1 MRNTILTGILLVVL
15 SLPAFAQADVSQSRW
30 MGSGVKIDG
39 TVAEWQKPL
48 NLYDDESGLMFAIG
62 NDKTNIYL
70 CFTLREELRM
80 KKLMSAGW
88 TLEFTSKEKQKK
100 CKAELIFPGI
110 NVMKF
115 GRENDLF
122 EKKSNAN
129 NLIKSYQLQ
138 LIEVLCKGFRSNMT
152 MVKPNNTEN
161 INIAIGAD
169 SIQHIIYEI
178 AIPLSELFEP
188 ALINLDE
195 VITMNVTVHALER
208 LSSGGGSGE
217 VHSGN
222 YGGGNHG
229 GGGHGGGGHG
239 GGSRGGMEGGSYGG
253 GMSQNGGS
261 YDRNS
266 LFERVSFKQKIK
278 LNKN

>member
-15 SLPAFAQADVSQSRW
+15 SLHAFAQADVSQARW

-39 TVAEWQKPL
+39 DVAEWQKPL

-62 NDKTNIYL
+62 NDKTNLYL

-129 NLIKSYQLQ
+129 NLIKSYQIQ
-138 LIEVLCKGFRSNMT
+138 LKEILCKGFRSNLT
-152 MVKPNNTEN
+152 MIKPNNAEN
-161 INIAIGAD
+161 INVSIGAD
-169 SIQHIIYEI
+169 STQHIIYEI

-195 VITMNVTVHALER
+195 VIAMNVTVHALER
-208 LSSGGGSGE
+208 PSSGGGSGE
-217 VHSGN
+217 GHSGN
-222 YGGGNHG
+222 YGGGSR
-229 GGGHGGGGHG
+229 GGGHGGGRPG
-239 GGSRGGMEGGSYGG
+239 GGSRGGMAGGSYGG